1 MGLTKDDQ
9 ESHSVLTR
17 LQDAQRDFQAHVDSL
32 YASLALPPEM
42 EALGDVDRKFLHLLI
57 QCREAK
63 MVIRQKALGTLF
75 EMDRL
80 EQAVSGA
87 NNPLGTG

>member
-9 ESHSVLTR
+9 ELHSVLTQ
-17 LQDAQRDFQAHVDSL
+17 LQDAQWDFQAHVDSL
-32 YASLALPPEM
+32 YASLALPPKM
-42 EALGDVDRKFLHLLI
+42 ETLGDVDCKFLHLLI
-57 QCREAK
+57 QYREAK
-63 MVIRQKALGTLF
+63 MVIREKALRTLF

-80 EQAVSGA
+80 EQAISGA